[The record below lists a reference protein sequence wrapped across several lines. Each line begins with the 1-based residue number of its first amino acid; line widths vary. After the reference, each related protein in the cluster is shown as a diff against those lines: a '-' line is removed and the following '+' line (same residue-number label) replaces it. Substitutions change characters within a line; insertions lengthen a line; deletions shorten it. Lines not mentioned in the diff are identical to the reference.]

1 MIKGNRYVSIRVN
14 FLFFPDRW
22 RWRWLAKLS
31 AAVAPPWAD
40 DSHFTTEGEAAS
52 LPPSRRRRRR
62 RHVAASSQTLN
73 RRPRRHSPL
82 GQMCGNQ
89 SGSTL
94 REENLVEGKKIIS
107 FSSPERSPLSTFDFL
122 SISNR
127 GSFLTATRHY
137 LRTYSYVLDVFNES
151 LSR

>member
-14 FLFFPDRW
+14 FLFFPW
-22 RWRWLAKLS
+22 SLAMTMTCKIICCCCSAMSRRLS
-31 AAVAPPWAD
+31 LHNW
-40 DSHFTTEGEAAS
+40 SRGCFRAS

-127 GSFLTATRHY
+127 GSFLTAQLLVT
-137 LRTYSYVLDVFNES
+137 TYVRIPTY
-151 LSR
+151 